1 MSLDAEWRDRLDVWM
16 TELARQADR
25 RVGAVEFE
33 GFTTT
38 EQLGPDEAAGRNFA
52 PMPPGAAWGGKWE
65 YGWFRARVAAPSA
78 AEGREL
84 WLDLAAWPEGLV
96 FVDGAAAGACD
107 ARHSHVL
114 LGRASSGRTWDVL
127 MECYAGHGPRAVS
140 PGPAPPG
147 RVTVPE
153 PPATQQVVGETH
165 LVVRDE
171 TAYALLMDVRCLLSL
186 RDALEPTSLRAA
198 EIDRG
203 LKDFTLLVDFEA
215 APAAMAAGLAAARDR
230 LAPLLARGNGPTV
243 PEFFGFGHAH
253 LDVAWLWPLAETE
266 RKCARTAANQLA
278 LIERY
283 PTYRFQQSQPYLYH
297 VLQRTYPA
305 LFERVRRAVRDGR
318 IIADGATW
326 IEPDTNVPGGEAL
339 IRQFLHGRRYFVE
352 ELGIEPQVL
361 WLPDVF
367 GYSGALPQIL
377 RGCGIRYFSTAKLF
391 WVYHG
396 GAEFPY
402 DTFTWEGIDGSEVLV
417 HLHRNY
423 SAPVHAEELAARWR
437 QRLQDEGI
445 STRLFPFGHGD
456 GGGGPTRE
464 HLEQAARLRDLEGA
478 PRLRMGSPA
487 EFFKDLERRG
497 RPEARYVGELY
508 YPNHRGTYTSQ
519 ARTKRGNR
527 KGEIALREAELWATA
542 AGALAGFDFG
552 PRALDESWKQLLL
565 NQFHDILPGSSIARV
580 YEQAEAGYE
589 RVRAAADEV
598 TAGAMAALVQ
608 GPGAPAVTV
617 FNSLSWPRRA
627 LVALPDGWPGARGA
641 SGDALAVQEIAGRR
655 FAEAAV
661 PSCGW
666 TTVDRAEGP
675 AADPADGVRAEGR
688 VLENELLR
696 VELDERGRAASIWDK
711 EADRELLAGPGN
723 DLRMFKDVPSRSDA
737 WDIDRMYRRSPVG
750 LETAAEVDVLAAG
763 PLAGV
768 LRVRRQIGASELT
781 QLVRLRRGS
790 RRVDFETVIDWRET
804 HKLLKVVFPV
814 DVHADHALHE
824 IQFGH
829 IRRAN
834 HESRPHEGDQFE
846 VCNHKW
852 TALAEEGR
860 GAAVLN
866 DCKYGVDVRGR
877 RIGLT
882 LLRAPMAPA
891 MHADRG
897 EQRFTYAFYAWNG
910 SFADCRLVREA
921 YELNVPVRTA
931 AGAGGQRSLL
941 AVDAPNVVVEAVK
954 PAEDA
959 SGDVVVRLYEAKRT
973 TTRCTLTASLPLAGA
988 ERTDMLERTRG
999 ELACDDGQV
1008 ELDLRPLEIAT
1019 VRLRVQS

>member
-16 TELARQADR
+16 TELARQVDR

-33 GFTTT
+33 GFTTN
-38 EQLGPDEAAGRNFA
+38 EQLGADQAAGRRFA

-65 YGWFRARVAAPSA
+65 YGWFRARVSAPPE

-114 LGRASSGRTWDVL
+114 LGRASAGPTWDVL
-127 MECYAGHGPRAVS
+127 MECYGGHGPRVASV
-140 PGPAPPG
+140 GPAPAG

-153 PPATQQVVGETH
+153 PPATQQVVGATH
-165 LVVRDE
+165 QVVRDE
-171 TAYALLMDVRCLLSL
+171 AAFALLMDVRCLLSL

-215 APAAMAAGLAAARDR
+215 EPADLAAGLAAARDR
-230 LAPLLARGNGPTV
+230 LAPLLAMGNGPTV

-266 RKCARTAANQLA
+266 RKCARTVANQLA
-278 LIERY
+278 LLDRY
-283 PTYRFQQSQPYLYH
+283 PTYRFQQSQPHLYRM
-297 VLQRTYPA
+297 LQRSYPA
-305 LFERVRRAVRDGR
+305 LFERVRRAVRAGR

-326 IEPDTNVPGGEAL
+326 IEPDTNVSGGEAL
-339 IRQFLHGRRYFVE
+339 VRQFLHGRRYFVE
-352 ELGIEPQVL
+352 ELGVEPKVL

-377 RGCGIRYFSTAKLF
+377 RGCGIRHFSTAKLF

-423 SAPVHAEELAARWR
+423 SAPVHAQELAARWR
-437 QRLQDEGI
+437 QRLQDEGV

-464 HLEQAARLRDLEGA
+464 HLEQAGRLRDLEGA
-478 PRLRMGSPA
+478 PKLRMGSAA
-487 EFFKDLERRG
+487 EFFEDLERRG
-497 RPEARYVGELY
+497 RADARYVGELY

-527 KGEIALREAELWATA
+527 KGEIALREAETWATA
-542 AGALAGFDFG
+542 AAVLAGFDFE
-552 PRALDESWKQLLL
+552 PRALDEPWQQLLL

-580 YEQAEAGYE
+580 YEEAEAGYE
-589 RVRAAADEV
+589 RVQAAAEDV
-598 TAGAMAALVQ
+598 TAAATAALVEDA
-608 GPGAPAVTV
+608 GAPAATV

-627 LVALPDGWPGARGA
+627 LVALPDDWPAAADA
-641 SGDALAVQEIAGRR
+641 SGEALAMQEIAGRR

-666 TTVDRAEGP
+666 TTLERAEAP
-675 AADPADGVRAEGR
+675 AAGWAHGVRADGR
-688 VLENELLR
+688 VLENERLR

-723 DLRMFKDVPSRSDA
+723 DVRMFKDVPSKYDA
-737 WDIDRMYRRSPVG
+737 WDIDRMYRRSPAG
-750 LETAAEVDVLAAG
+750 LETAAQVDVLTAG

-768 LRVRRQIGASELT
+768 LRVR
-781 QLVRLRRGS
+781 
-790 RRVDFETVIDWRET
+790 
-804 HKLLKVVFPV
+804 
-814 DVHADHALHE
+814 
-824 IQFGH
+824 
-829 IRRAN
+829 
-834 HESRPHEGDQFE
+834 
-846 VCNHKW
+846 
-852 TALAEEGR
+852 
-860 GAAVLN
+860 
-866 DCKYGVDVRGR
+866 R

-931 AGAGGQRSLL
+931 AGGGGERSLL

-954 PAEDA
+954 PAEDG

-973 TTRCTLTASLPLAGA
+973 ATRCALTTSLPIVAA
-988 ERTDMLERTRG
+988 ERTDMLERTQG
-999 ELACDDGQV
+999 ELPCDGGRV
-1008 ELDLRPLEIAT
+1008 ELALRPLEIAT
-1019 VRLRVQS
+1019 VRLRLQRSKTGSQ